1 MTMSDPRAGRII
13 LGIDPG
19 FVAAGY
25 AVISVREGRIIL
37 SDYGVLRQS
46 SREELA
52 VRVAHF
58 YDFFLDKIL
67 VGGVTELA
75 LETPFLGKNA
85 QNFLKLGYLRGVL
98 LLLSSQHTLRLHEFA
113 PRQVKR
119 AITGYGH
126 AEKEQVFRV
135 LSRLFPGF
143 AQPEVFDTSD
153 AVAIALTA
161 AWSKAGSLSDLVK
174 KI

>member
-1 MTMSDPRAGRII
+1 MNNQQESRVI
-13 LGIDPG
+13 LGVDPG

-25 AVISVREGRIIL
+25 ALVVVREGRIIL
-37 SDYGVLRQS
+37 SDYGVVRQS
-46 SREELA
+46 SRDDLA
-52 VRVAHF
+52 VRVAYF
-58 YDFFLDKIL
+58 YDFFLNKIDAS
-67 VGGVTELA
+67 GATELA

-98 LLLSSQHTLRLHEFA
+98 LLLSSQRKLALHEFA

-126 AEKEQVFRV
+126 ADKEQVFRV
-135 LSRLFPGF
+135 LARLFPGF
-143 AQPEVFDTSD
+143 ALPAFFDTSD

-161 AWSKAGSLSDLVK
+161 AWSRAGLTERLGGR
-174 KI
+174 